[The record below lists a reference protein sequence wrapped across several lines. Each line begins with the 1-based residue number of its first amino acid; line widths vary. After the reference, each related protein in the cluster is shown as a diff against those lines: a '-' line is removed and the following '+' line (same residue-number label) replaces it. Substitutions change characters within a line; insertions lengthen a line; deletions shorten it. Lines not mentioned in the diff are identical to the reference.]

1 MMKYDHVGGS
11 IDDDE
16 YDVYGDGDG
25 GGEDDTGMITK
36 IVMIHRL

>member
-16 YDVYGDGDG
+16 CDVYGDGG
-25 GGEDDTGMITK
+25 GDDDAGMITK

>member
-1 MMKYDHVGGS
+1 MQFDHVGGS

-16 YDVYGDGDG
+16 YDVYGDG
-25 GGEDDTGMITK
+25 GGEADTGMITK

>member
-16 YDVYGDGDG
+16 YDVYGDG
-25 GGEDDTGMITK
+25 GGEDDTGMSDDT
-36 IVMIHRL
+36 

>member
-1 MMKYDHVGGS
+1 MMQFDHVGGS

-16 YDVYGDGDG
+16 YDVYGDSG
-25 GGEDDTGMITK
+25 GGEDDTCMITK

>member
-1 MMKYDHVGGS
+1 MQFDHVGGS

-16 YDVYGDGDG
+16 YDVYGDG